1 MKALTLW
8 QPWASLIVMGH
19 KRFETRSW
27 KMASLIGER
36 IAIHAAKRSPQD
48 LPRELVAELAKLG
61 LDPLHLPL
69 GAILGTAV
77 VTAFHRTE
85 LIASNLTRCEL
96 AFGDYA
102 FGRWAWRLDDVVML
116 SVSESVRGRQGI
128 WSWTPTPS

>member
-1 MKALTLW
+1 M
-8 QPWASLIVMGH
+8 MGH

-36 IAIHAAKRSPQD
+36 IAIHAAKRSPQH
-48 LPRELVAELAKLG
+48 LARELVAELAKLG

-77 VTAFHRTE
+77 VTEFQRTE
-85 LIASNLTRCEL
+85 LIAPNLTRCEL

-102 FGRWAWRLDDVVML
+102 FGRWAWRLDNVVML
-116 SVSESVRGRQGI
+116 SVPEPARGRQGI